1 MSHMHAWSNSRHE
14 DISVSSK
21 HIPGGGAEKNVFFLG
36 GGGGGAPVPPSPPP
50 HKTTTGSKAGSGTP
64 LCLAMCLASGQ
75 EVTKLSPFVF
85 YSAALG
91 S

>member
-1 MSHMHAWSNSRHE
+1 MHAWSNSRHE

-21 HIPGGGAEKNVFFLG
+21 HIPGGGAEKNVFFWG
-36 GGGGGAPVPPSPPP
+36 GGLQSLPAPP